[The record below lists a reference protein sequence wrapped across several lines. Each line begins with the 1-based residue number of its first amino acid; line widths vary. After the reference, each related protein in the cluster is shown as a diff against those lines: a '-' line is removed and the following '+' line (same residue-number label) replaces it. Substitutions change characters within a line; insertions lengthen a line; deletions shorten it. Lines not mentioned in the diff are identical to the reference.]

1 MTDIPRTCDGCSA
14 CCHIYAFD
22 DPPITKLQF
31 ETCSKLTECGLCSI
45 YPERPA
51 TCVGFECGWLQSL
64 LPEAYPPKDVGFVM
78 SAQHFPSGLDIITLI
93 ETRPGAFAEET
104 FEPLISAFVRAVTC
118 PVLLNRWRG
127 IPGTSTSKFLIGF
140 AIEPEQ
146 YRLFREHC
154 EEMGYTWR
162 TQIPENPPVDPGN
175 TSSPSYSALPH
186 DVDDENLAFY
196 LMPSPHS

>member
-1 MTDIPRTCDGCSA
+1 
-14 CCHIYAFD
+14 
-22 DPPITKLQF
+22 
-31 ETCSKLTECGLCSI
+31 
-45 YPERPA
+45 
-51 TCVGFECGWLQSL
+51 
-64 LPEAYPPKDVGFVM
+64 
-78 SAQHFPSGLDIITLI
+78 
-93 ETRPGAFAEET
+93 
-104 FEPLISAFVRAVTC
+104 VRAVTC

-162 TQIPENPPVDPGN
+162 TQIPENPPVDPAIPDDLN
-175 TSSPSYSALPH
+175 NDP
-186 DVDDENLAFY
+186 DDENLAFY